1 MFLKII
7 LKVFFKEAFSTSSFS
22 MRGPSLTVRTTK
34 VWKITQKELLAKG
47 QDVRVVSMP
56 SMELFDQQSDEYKES
71 VLPRDMRKRLSIE
84 MSSDFGWH
92 KYVGLDGKTLSVNK
106 FGASAP
112 AAVVIENYGFT
123 LENVVNTFL
132 SM

>member
-1 MFLKII
+1 
-7 LKVFFKEAFSTSSFS
+7 
-22 MRGPSLTVRTTK
+22 
-34 VWKITQKELLAKG
+34 
-47 QDVRVVSMP
+47 MP